1 MKEID
6 TSKQKNKVQIKKLKK
21 MKTKESIKR
30 NKDYYEKI
38 IKEIIARGVITSRD
52 LKQIIVKV
60 EGISYC
66 SDNTLY
72 AKVLPDL
79 RNILEASFEEVPSGK
94 GRGKVYSISGLLRT
108 TVMAKL
114 EKYFAKIEARE
125 KVSKP
130 AAPVKEPVVI
140 EVKEKKSRK
149 RVSEMNKRGYKTLIG
164 VLRILSQHNGT
175 ISARE
180 FRDELSKHKLT
191 RTVSTTRLN
200 SYLTKR
206 DVNFRID
213 TFGRTKYIFAGNV
226 EMALA
231 MVSEEYQK
239 LFKEEVDNSKY
250 LSKKSGIAKAPE
262 VIVDNSQLIWL
273 KWCLISSIGVIQE
286 NTKSIIDI
294 ENVCAI
300 ARNWRYETIST
311 KRAIELLREIEKQYP
326 GSIEIGTGGRA
337 VRLKDAS
344 RLRSI
349 FDPKNQKESI
359 LVRAGLSLEQMK
371 NCFKNNDV
379 KIESKI
385 SEFDNIY
392 SIVIDKSYKC
402 ERDLIS
408 FYHKFRGTDQFLGCP
423 ELVARLNDII
433 NQDRKRFELLS
444 MVSNFMSFEN

>member
-1 MKEID
+1 
-6 TSKQKNKVQIKKLKK
+6 

-30 NKDYYEKI
+30 NKDYYEKV
-38 IKEIIARGVITSRD
+38 IKEIIARGVVTSRD
-52 LKQIIVKV
+52 LKEIIVKV

-72 AKVLPDL
+72 AKVIPDL

-94 GRGKVYSISGLLRT
+94 GRGKKVYSISGLLLGT
-108 TVMAKL
+108 IVAKL

-130 AAPVKEPVVI
+130 APVNEPVVI
-140 EVKEKKSRK
+140 EVKEKKPK
-149 RVSEMNKRGYKTLIG
+149 ERVSEMNKKGYKTLIG

-175 ISARE
+175 ISTKE
-180 FRDELSKHKLT
+180 FRDELGKHKLT

-200 SYLTKR
+200 SYLTKK

-250 LSKKSGIAKAPE
+250 LSKKSEIAKAPE

-273 KWCLISSIGVIQE
+273 KWCLISSIGVIQA

-294 ENVCAI
+294 ENVCAVV
-300 ARNWRYETIST
+300 RNWRYETIST

-326 GSIEIGTGGRA
+326 GSIEIGTGGRT
-337 VRLKDAS
+337 VKLKEAS
-344 RLRSI
+344 QLRSI

-359 LVRAGLSLEQMK
+359 LVRVGLSLEQMK
-371 NCFKNNDV
+371 TCFKNNDV

-433 NQDRKRFELLS
+433 DQDRKRFELLP
-444 MVSNFMSFEN
+444 MVSNFMSFES